1 MRPSAAALIS
11 WHDSVMSFCEHCQGQ
26 RYDRANVMRE
36 LRALRRTFREQRRRP
51 AACEALDAAI
61 RAVRR
66 LEIPHL
72 ERLDD
77 EVADGE
83 IVH

>member
-1 MRPSAAALIS
+1 
-11 WHDSVMSFCEHCQGQ
+11 MSFCEHCQGQ
-26 RYDRANVMRE
+26 RYDRAHVIRT
-36 LRALRRTFREQRRRP
+36 LRAIRRSLRDERKR
-51 AACEALDAAI
+51 AACDAIDAAI
-61 RAVRR
+61 RTVRR